1 MNHLRLS
8 LETFSSF
15 IPLEKG
21 SGNFFI
27 DLTILH
33 ENMPDASSNI

>member
-1 MNHLRLS
+1 MAA
-8 LETFSSF
+8 E
-15 IPLEKG
+15 I
-21 SGNFFI
+21 FFI